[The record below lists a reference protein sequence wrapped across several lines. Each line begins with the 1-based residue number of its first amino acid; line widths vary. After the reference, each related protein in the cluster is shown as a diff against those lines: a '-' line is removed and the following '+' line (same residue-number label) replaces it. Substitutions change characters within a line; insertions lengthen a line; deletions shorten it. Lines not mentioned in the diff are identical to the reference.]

1 MASTL
6 GMASGLL
13 VLVVL
18 ALRVYLH
25 PGLAPGQRAPWALF
39 VALVPI
45 IGFIAFLLVHG
56 HRRPGRTAEAER
68 SPL

>member
-6 GMASGLL
+6 GIASGLL

-25 PGLAPGQRAPWALF
+25 PGLAPGQRARWALF

-45 IGFIAFLLVHG
+45 IGFVAFLWVHG
-56 HRRPGRTAEAER
+56 YRRPIRTAEAEC
-68 SPL
+68 SP

>member
-13 VLVVL
+13 VLLVL
-18 ALRVYLH
+18 ALRVYFH
-25 PGLAPGQRAPWALF
+25 PGLASGQRARWALF

-45 IGFIAFLLVHG
+45 IGFVAFLLVHG
-56 HRRPGRTAEAER
+56 YRRQGRTAEVER
-68 SPL
+68 LPR

>member
-6 GMASGLL
+6 GIASGLL

-25 PGLAPGQRAPWALF
+25 PGLAPRQRAPWALF
-39 VALVPI
+39 VVLAPI
-45 IGFIAFLLVHG
+45 IGFVAFLLIHG
-56 HRRPGRTAEAER
+56 YRRPIRTAEAER
-68 SPL
+68 SP